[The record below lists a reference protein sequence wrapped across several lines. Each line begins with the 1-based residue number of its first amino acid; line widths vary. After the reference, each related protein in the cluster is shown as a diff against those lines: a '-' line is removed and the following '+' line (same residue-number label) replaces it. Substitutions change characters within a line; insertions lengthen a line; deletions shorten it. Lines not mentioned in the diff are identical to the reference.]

1 MAGTWTAQ
9 DKVEPGI
16 YINYLAKI
24 TSALAVG
31 ARGTVIILQKVS
43 VGKAGEKYVITATD
57 GSKWPD
63 KATPA
68 DKFFAGEALKNAK
81 KIIVYNLGATV
92 TNAVFT
98 AAITALDV
106 IDFDIVCYPYAAET
120 LDGAT
125 DSTHTLLKAW
135 LDVATGTEGR
145 GIQLVAP
152 DFVADSENVINVAHA
167 VVLSDGTV
175 LTNAQTC
182 AWVSGI
188 TAGAGV
194 NQSNTG
200 AQYAGAIDV
209 SPRMKRSDR
218 EAAITAGKFIF
229 LVDNSQNVTVDYD
242 INSLTTLSDAK
253 TKAFKKNRFI
263 RLRASVYNDI
273 NALFTAKVKGKY
285 DNTPV
290 GRDRFKTLLVE
301 YFNELQNMS
310 AIQNFTA
317 ADVEVLPGT
326 DGDAAVV
333 NVGIE
338 NVDSIEKVYM
348 TVSVS

>member
-16 YINYLAKI
+16 YINYLAKV

-31 ARGTVIILQKVS
+31 QRGTVIILQTVS
-43 VGKAGEKYVITATD
+43 AGTAGGKYVVTATD
-57 GSKWPD
+57 GSQWPEA
-63 KATPA
+63 ATTA
-68 DKFFAGEALKNAK
+68 DKFFATEALKNAK
-81 KIIVYNLGATV
+81 KVIVYNLGATV
-92 TNAVFT
+92 TSAVFT
-98 AAITALDV
+98 AAVAALDV
-106 IDFDIVCYPYAAET
+106 IDFDVVCYPYAAET
-120 LDGAT
+120 LDGAA
-125 DSTHTLLKAW
+125 DSTHALLKAW

-152 DFVADSENVINVAHA
+152 DFVADSENVVNVAQA
-167 VVLSDGTV
+167 VVLSGGTA

-182 AWVSGI
+182 AWVAGI

-200 AQYAGAIDV
+200 AQYVGAIDV

-229 LVDNSQNVTVDYD
+229 LVDNSQNVTADYD
-242 INSLTTLSDAK
+242 INSLTTLTDTK
-253 TKAFKKNRFI
+253 TKVFKKNRFI
-263 RLRASVYNDI
+263 RLRAAIYNDI
-273 NALFTAKVKGKY
+273 NALFTAQVKGKY
-285 DNTPV
+285 DNTPID
-290 GRDRFKTLLVE
+290 RSRFKTLLVE

-317 ADVEVLPGT
+317 ADVEVLPGA
-326 DGDAAVV
+326 DSDAAVV
-333 NVGIE
+333 NVGIAP
-338 NVDSIEKVYM
+338 VDSIEKVYM
-348 TVSVS
+348 TVSIS